1 MGLVLVAVGVAGT
14 RIGGVGT
21 YGVAGDVVNQGLWSL
36 WYAVNTLLALVL
48 VGCFFAV
55 PFRRLQ
61 VKTLAEVFLRRF
73 GSRRCQVL
81 TSLCVQTEYLI
92 VNVLE
97 PFVIGTILFAVTDLP
112 FGVCVMS
119 GAFLLIVYTSLGG
132 LWGSAVT
139 NLIHCSVII
148 VGLLLVA
155 LVGTSDLGGFAGV
168 SEAIDGRLSGAGL
181 EPSVWWSFVGAGW
194 GAVLAM
200 FFSATVHT
208 PAASVYVNFSAAA
221 KKESSLIPA
230 FLVGGL
236 LAAVM
241 PVLAGWIGALTLARY
256 GLNSGLRNYQ
266 MITQLAIDTGP
277 WLAGIALA
285 AILAAV
291 ISSGGPILLSSAT
304 MIVRDWLPAR
314 FRGAK
319 ELRSYR
325 VATVIYG
332 LVAGLI
338 AWQAEISSV
347 LDLLL
352 VGFAMVVPPAV
363 ALGYVI
369 YWPKTTERGAFW
381 GMVSGYGVGLIW
393 YLSIR
398 WALAAGFEVTETS
411 SALHRLLHWAFVNEG
426 EGVDPSYPTTLIPLL
441 AVPLISVLWPHGSE
455 DTARRLQFFGTVRR
469 RLSAQG

>member
-61 VKTLAEVFLRRF
+61 VKTVAEVFLRRF

-132 LWGSAVT
+132 LWGSPVT

-168 SEAIDGRLSGAGL
+168 SEAIDGRLSGAEL
-181 EPSVWWSFVGAGW
+181 EPTVWWSFVGAGW

-221 KKESSLIPA
+221 KKESQPHT
-230 FLVGGL
+230 GL
-236 LAAVM
+236 LGRWPTGSGNAGSRRMDRGVDPGTLRAEQWAQELPDDHAVGDRHRA
-241 PVLAGWIGALTLARY
+241 LAGWYR
-256 GLNSGLRNYQ
+256 
-266 MITQLAIDTGP
+266 P
-277 WLAGIALA
+277 C
-285 AILAAV
+285 
-291 ISSGGPILLSSAT
+291 
-304 MIVRDWLPAR
+304 RDS
-314 FRGAK
+314 RG
-319 ELRSYR
+319 S
-325 VATVIYG
+325 
-332 LVAGLI
+332 
-338 AWQAEISSV
+338 
-347 LDLLL
+347 DL
-352 VGFAMVVPPAV
+352 VG
-363 ALGYVI
+363 
-369 YWPKTTERGAFW
+369 W
-381 GMVSGYGVGLIW
+381 S
-393 YLSIR
+393 
-398 WALAAGFEVTETS
+398 
-411 SALHRLLHWAFVNEG
+411 
-426 EGVDPSYPTTLIPLL
+426 
-441 AVPLISVLWPHGSE
+441 
-455 DTARRLQFFGTVRR
+455 DTAF
-469 RLSAQG
+469 